1 MALPSNSILATG
13 HLTTHE
19 ELEATGINLQDWL
32 NLTAHLGVNDSWAS
46 GNTDCAFSFNDCTG
60 VQRSHR
66 ANDWNFFGIDLAKQG
81 RATYTYMLEA
91 PKLVETLTDNTT
103 STTDKH
109 DVWDNRISPVPVQF
123 TTSYQKSTEKNIT
136 ITASQTSSL
145 SISTGM
151 NIEGVSFDVTAS
163 FDTTNTQA
171 NSKTDT
177 VTSQDNVNATLPPGS
192 VVDVDIVTTIHT
204 KLMIYEVV
212 FAIGSD
218 NPEGSI
224 AKATKTQGDWDKFF
238 RIEDIAGD
246 RVKTK
251 TRIAISNASTA
262 LATSNVR
269 TALVQQYLP
278 AVLQLHVGP

>member
-1 MALPSNSILATG
+1 MDLPSNSILATG

-19 ELEATGINLQDWL
+19 ELEATGASLQDWL

-46 GNTDCAFSFNDCTG
+46 GNTDCAFSFNNCTG
-60 VQRSHR
+60 VQRSHK
-66 ANDWNFFGIDLAKQG
+66 ANDWNFFGIDLVKQG
-81 RATYTYMLEA
+81 HATYTYMLEA

-109 DVWDNRISPVPVQF
+109 DVWDNRNSPVPIQF
-123 TTSYQKSTEKNIT
+123 STSYQKSSEKNIT

-151 NIEGVSFDVTAS
+151 DIEGFKFDVTAS

-171 NSKTDT
+171 NSKTNS
-177 VTSQDNVNATLPPGS
+177 VTSQDNASATLPPGS
-192 VVDVDIVTTIHT
+192 AVDVDIVTTIHT

-224 AKATKTQGDWDKFF
+224 AKATKSQSVWDKFF

-246 RVKTK
+246 RIKVSTQLTHGFVYSNLYPYSPRPDTK
-251 TRIAISNASTA
+251 
-262 LATSNVR
+262 
-269 TALVQQYLP
+269 
-278 AVLQLHVGP
+278 

>member
-1 MALPSNSILATG
+1 MDLPSNSILATG
-13 HLTTHE
+13 HLTIHD
-19 ELEATGINLQDWL
+19 ELEATGISLQEWL
-32 NLTAHLGVNDSWAS
+32 NLTANLVAKDSWAS
-46 GNTDCAFSFNDCTG
+46 GNTNCAFSFNDCTG
-60 VQRSHR
+60 VERQHK

-81 RATYTYMLEA
+81 HATYTYMLEA

-109 DVWDNRISPVPVQF
+109 DVWDNRNSPVPTQF
-123 TTSYQKSTEKNIT
+123 TTSFQKSAEKNVT

-151 NIEGVSFDVTAS
+151 DIEGFSFDVTAS
-163 FDTTNTQA
+163 FNTTNTQA

-177 VTSQDNVNATLPPGS
+177 VTSQDNASATLPPGS

-224 AKATKTQGDWDKFF
+224 AKASKIESVWDKFF

-246 RVKTK
+246 RVKVSKQLTQAFVYFDFYPYSPRPDTK
-251 TRIAISNASTA
+251 
-262 LATSNVR
+262 
-269 TALVQQYLP
+269 
-278 AVLQLHVGP
+278 